1 MNFLVQ
7 SVASDINLLGAIDT
21 HNELKQMPWGS
32 KANIFA
38 LVHDSILA
46 EVEETA
52 VDSYSYL
59 LREHV
64 QRDRGLSIPNCPVGC
79 DFDVG
84 DDYSFGKFEKM
95 YDI

>member
-7 SVASDINLLGAIDT
+7 SVASDINLLGAIDA
-21 HNELKQMPWGS
+21 HNIVKKAPY

-46 EVEETA
+46 EVEEDA
-52 VDSYSYL
+52 VDAYSAVI
-59 LREHV
+59 RECV
-64 QRDRGLSIPNCPVGC
+64 QMDRGLSIPGCPVGC

-95 YDI
+95 YDL